1 MPGRPGALAARSR
14 GSEPTRVA
22 LALGSGGAR
31 GYAHIGVIEA
41 LRARGYDIVG
51 IAGSSMGALVGGLQ
65 AAGRLDEFA
74 DWAKSLT
81 QWTILR
87 LLDPSISAAGVM
99 RAEKILDAVRD
110 ILGPVSI
117 EQLPI
122 PYTAVATDLLAG
134 KSVWF
139 QRGPVDEAIRAS
151 IAIPGVIAPHE
162 VGGRLLAD
170 GGILDPLPIA
180 PIAAVNA
187 DLTIAVSLSGSEVG
201 RIGDDRDPESGATVE
216 WLNRMVRSTSALLD
230 TAAARSLLDRP
241 TARALLSRFGA
252 DTWPEDANGE
262 PSQSGEDGLDDM
274 EGTPEVPRL
283 GSFEVMN
290 RTIDIAQSALARHTL
305 AAYPPDL
312 LIEVPRS
319 TCRGLEFHRAVEVI
333 AAGRALAN
341 RALDALPA
349 IAVPA
354 GLTAYVL
361 PLRLQSIGKA
371 FDEATI
377 LRAPHPIETAANFT
391 AK

>member
-1 MPGRPGALAARSR
+1 MAHRS
-14 GSEPTRVA
+14 SPTRVA

-41 LRARGYDIVG
+41 LRARGYEIAG
-51 IAGSSMGALVGGLQ
+51 IAGSSMGAMVGGLE

-81 QWTILR
+81 QRTILR
-87 LLDPSISAAGVM
+87 LLDPAISAAGVL

-139 QRGPVDEAIRAS
+139 QRGPLDDAIRAS
-151 IAIPGVIAPHE
+151 IAIPGVIAPYALD
-162 VGGRLLAD
+162 GRLLAD
-170 GGILDPLPIA
+170 GGILDPLPMA

-187 DLTIAVSLSGSEVG
+187 ELTIAVSLSGSEAVAG
-201 RIGDDRDPESGATVE
+201 REAEPGATVE

-241 TARALLSRFGA
+241 TARAVLSRFGGSDNWSDDPDA
-252 DTWPEDANGE
+252 DELGPE
-262 PSQSGEDGLDDM
+262 EDVA
-274 EGTPEVPRL
+274 EVPGVPKL

-290 RTIDIAQSALARHTL
+290 RTIDIAQAALARHTL
-305 AAYPPDL
+305 AAHPPDV

-333 AAGRALAN
+333 GVGRALADE
-341 RALDALPA
+341 ALDALETDPEQPGPPA
-349 IAVPA
+349 PE
-354 GLTAYVL
+354 G
-361 PLRLQSIGKA
+361 
-371 FDEATI
+371 
-377 LRAPHPIETAANFT
+377 
-391 AK
+391 

>member
-1 MPGRPGALAARSR
+1 
-14 GSEPTRVA
+14 VA

-31 GYAHIGVIEA
+31 GYAHIRVIEA
-41 LRARGYDIVG
+41 LRARGYDIAG
-51 IAGSSMGALVGGLQ
+51 IAGSSMGALVGGLH

-81 QWTILR
+81 QRTILR

-151 IAIPGVIAPHE
+151 IAIPGVIAPHA
-162 VGGRLLAD
+162 VDGRLLAD
-170 GGILDPLPIA
+170 GGILDPLPMA

-201 RIGDDRDPESGATVE
+201 GIGDDRDAEPGPTVE
-216 WLNRMVRSTSALLD
+216 WLSRMVRSTSALLD
-230 TAAARSLLDRP
+230 VSAARSLMDRP
-241 TARALLSRFGA
+241 TARAVLGRFGA
-252 DTWPEDANGE
+252 DTWSSEEPDAEGPEAE
-262 PSQSGEDGLDDM
+262 PPEAEQD
-274 EGTPEVPRL
+274 TPQVPRL
-283 GSFEVMN
+283 GGFEVMN
-290 RTIDIAQSALARHTL
+290 RTIDIAQSALARHAL
-305 AAYPPDL
+305 AAHPPDL

-319 TCRGLEFHRAVEVI
+319 TCRTLEFHRAVEVI
-333 AAGRALAN
+333 SAGRALAN
-341 RALDALPA
+341 RALDALEVEEDPTTAPA
-349 IAVPA
+349 VE
-354 GLTAYVL
+354 G
-361 PLRLQSIGKA
+361 
-371 FDEATI
+371 
-377 LRAPHPIETAANFT
+377 
-391 AK
+391 

>member
-1 MPGRPGALAARSR
+1 MDRSAAQNEHMPGRSGAAATRSR
-14 GSEPTRVA
+14 GSPPARVA

-41 LRARGYDIVG
+41 LRTRGYDIVG

-81 QWTILR
+81 QRTILR

-162 VGGRLLAD
+162 VDGRLLAD
-170 GGILDPLPIA
+170 GGILDPLPMA

-187 DLTIAVSLSGSEVG
+187 DLTIAVSLSGSEAG
-201 RIGDDRDPESGATVE
+201 GIDDRDAEPGATVE

-230 TAAARSLLDRP
+230 TTAARSLLDRP
-241 TARALLSRFGA
+241 TARAVLSRFGA
-252 DTWPEDANGE
+252 DTWSEEDDEGPDAE
-262 PSQSGEDGLDDM
+262 EDD
-274 EGTPEVPRL
+274 TPRVPRL
-283 GSFEVMN
+283 GGFEVMN
-290 RTIDIAQSALARHTL
+290 RTIDIAQSALARHAL
-305 AAYPPDL
+305 AAHPPDV

-319 TCRGLEFHRAVEVI
+319 TCRTLEFHRAVEVI

-341 RALDALPA
+341 RALDAMEAEVGEAAAPA
-349 IAVPA
+349 IE
-354 GLTAYVL
+354 G
-361 PLRLQSIGKA
+361 
-371 FDEATI
+371 
-377 LRAPHPIETAANFT
+377 
-391 AK
+391 

>member
-1 MPGRPGALAARSR
+1 VPVGSAAQNEWVPGEPGGAVARRSA
-14 GSEPTRVA
+14 PTRVA

-41 LRARGYDIVG
+41 LRARGYEIVG

-74 DWAKSLT
+74 NWAKSLT
-81 QWTILR
+81 QRTILR
-87 LLDPSISAAGVM
+87 LLDPSISAAGVL

-110 ILGPVSI
+110 MLGPVTI

-162 VGGRLLAD
+162 IDGRLLAD
-170 GGILDPLPIA
+170 GGILDPLPMA

-187 DLTIAVSLSGSEVG
+187 DLTVAVSLSGSE
-201 RIGDDRDPESGATVE
+201 TVERRAAEPGVTAE

-241 TARALLSRFGA
+241 TARAVLARFGA
-252 DTWPEDANGE
+252 DTWSEEA
-262 PSQSGEDGLDDM
+262 DGAPPDGGDDLDVS
-274 EGTPEVPRL
+274 PAVPKL

-290 RTIDIAQSALARHTL
+290 RTIDIAQSALARHSL
-305 AAYPPDL
+305 AAYPPDV

-333 AAGRALAN
+333 GVGRALADQELD
-341 RALDALPA
+341 RLDAEP
-349 IAVPA
+349 
-354 GLTAYVL
+354 
-361 PLRLQSIGKA
+361 
-371 FDEATI
+371 E
-377 LRAPHPIETAANFT
+377 ETAAP
-391 AK
+391 AIEG